1 MSEVSQAVS
10 QQVRNETLDMLERV
24 LREQHALHKKIQSC
38 IERKRNAIRI
48 AQIEEI
54 TAICEE
60 ENELVQK
67 QGELEKARLMI
78 LGRITEM
85 VNPRAERPLTLQEV
99 ADIAPGERA
108 ERLLQLREALRELV
122 DEVRR
127 SSKIVRMAS
136 EKLNHHMVGIM
147 QTVHSALSRAGV
159 YGDKGRVAVGA
170 QLDFSVDV
178 KS

>member
-1 MSEVSQAVS
+1 MSEVNQATKR
-10 QQVRNETLDMLERV
+10 QVMNETLDMLERL
-24 LREQHALHKKIQSC
+24 LREQHAIHKKLQSC
-38 IERKRNAIRI
+38 IERKREAIRVSKI
-48 AQIEEI
+48 NEI
-54 TAICEE
+54 TSICEE

-67 QGELEKARLMI
+67 QGELEKARFML

-99 ADIAPGERA
+99 ADLAGAERA
-108 ERLLQLREALRELV
+108 ERLLELRGSLRELV
-122 DEVRR
+122 AEVRR

-170 QLDFSVDV
+170 QLDFSVDI